1 MMITTFTCFKNEDKQ
16 GSQPDY
22 RLSAQVDGVWVSV
35 GAGWVKE
42 SEKGKFI
49 SFKLQDAYQDK
60 PGFHLSVIK
69 QAPLRVI
76 EADEGGGKG
85 GASGAGGTP
94 YPERDPNDEIP
105 F

>member
-1 MMITTFTCFKNEDKQ
+1 MITTFTCFKNEDKQ

-69 QAPLRVI
+69 TAPLRVI
-76 EADEGGGKG
+76 EADGGGKG
-85 GASGAGGTP
+85 GASGGGGVP
-94 YPERDPNDEIP
+94 YPEEDNDPNSIP